1 MPSPL
6 TPPFSFAWLQRPG
19 LAGGIDNDG
28 TRAAELLS
36 QGWGS
41 VEFGSVRAENLPAL
55 GARLAAAQ
63 ASLSTTTTT
72 ATTTTT
78 TTASAPPS
86 AVGIGLGLAPEMPAP
101 ALGAQWCEGLHK
113 ASDLA
118 VVDYVS
124 LNLSAA
130 AHRRFLTPPLRPV
143 LEEALHAL
151 RACRTPL
158 PLAVKLPLA
167 DALALAAL
175 WPQVGIDQLTV
186 VLPDAPDTSNALYL
200 LTRLRHA
207 TPAPLRLVAVG
218 GIRSGQ
224 DVARVRAAGADGVQ
238 VHRLFRQYGAASLP
252 QLQKIMS
259 AFS

>member
-63 ASLSTTTTT
+63 ASLSI
-72 ATTTTT
+72 TT

-118 VVDYVS
+118 AVDYVS

-151 RACRTPL
+151 RACRAPL

-186 VLPDAPDTSNALYL
+186 VLPDAPDTPNALYL

-218 GIRSGQ
+218 GIRSGE

-238 VHRLFRQYGAASLP
+238 VHRLFRQCGAASLQ